1 MKCRNRTPARVKKK
15 ITLAAEGVLTVCLA
29 RNSGVMSGLRSSGGT
44 GFDYRVSLAIAE
56 QLGLELT
63 PVWFEVDIDKEVNA
77 TETTYAMLA
86 HGLCDLVP
94 AHPLYENAVGAPSE
108 PHGLL
113 PRWVGLHEEQDPD
126 TGHRRTKK
134 TPLVALRNV
143 AVSHPYYRTEI
154 GLVYAKGTPEPKDLQ
169 SLGSRRLAIQSTTLS
184 GGIVHMQAPEETRA
198 RSITFTPGKKF
209 LWELEAGK
217 ADVAIV
223 DVADYDAHLK
233 QNPISRL
240 KLARWRHPIG
250 FDIGIAALEEN
261 AALLQR
267 VNGSLDALLADG
279 TIERLA
285 EAEGLHYSAPKS
297 AEIAPL
303 LTMKMLQEIR

>member
-1 MKCRNRTPARVKKK
+1 M
-15 ITLAAEGVLTVCLA
+15 CLA
-29 RNSGVMSGLRSSGGT
+29 RNSGVMSGLRANGGS
-44 GFDYRVSLAIAE
+44 GFDYRISQAIADR
-56 QLGLELT
+56 LNLELD

-77 TETTYAMLA
+77 TETTYAMLSY
-86 HGLCDLVP
+86 GLCDLVP

-108 PHGLL
+108 RHGLL
-113 PRWVGLHEEQDPD
+113 PRWVGLHEEQDPE

-134 TPLVALRNV
+134 TPLVRLQDV

-154 GLVYAKGTPEPKDLQ
+154 GLVFSEGTPEPQDLQ
-169 SLGSRRLAIQSTTLS
+169 SLGDRRLAIQSTTLS
-184 GGIVHMQAPEETRA
+184 GVIVHMQAPEETRA
-198 RSITFTPGKKF
+198 GSVTFTPGKKF

-217 ADVAIV
+217 ADIAIV

-250 FDIGIAALEEN
+250 FDIGVAALAGN

-267 VNGSLDALLADG
+267 VNDILDTLLKDG
-279 TIERLA
+279 TIEALA

-303 LTMKMLQEIR
+303 MTMKMLREIR